1 MANEIPRSEVDSQQ
15 LLVFKVL
22 ADVVRLNIVKYLK
35 LQDQA
40 VTCGQVG
47 QAMGISKT
55 AGSYHFKLLEKAVLI
70 TVKKVAREKYV
81 MLNPK
86 TFDHYVTHFY
96 QSL

>member
-1 MANEIPRSEVDSQQ
+1 
-15 LLVFKVL
+15 
-22 ADVVRLNIVKYLK
+22 
-35 LQDQA
+35 
-40 VTCGQVG
+40 
-47 QAMGISKT
+47 MGISKT
-55 AGSYHFKLLEKAVLI
+55 VGSYHFKLLEKAGLI

>member
-55 AGSYHFKLLEKAVLI
+55 AG
-70 TVKKVAREKYV
+70 
-81 MLNPK
+81 
-86 TFDHYVTHFY
+86 
-96 QSL
+96 